1 MQQDMIVD
9 IYRDKCK
16 AEANERISIDKS
28 NTLLIQTNEK
38 LCSLEIRQKEIE
50 EKLALSK
57 IQVSHY

>member
-1 MQQDMIVD
+1 MQQDTIVD

-16 AEANERISIDKS
+16 AETNERKSIDKS
-28 NTLLIQTNEK
+28 NTLLIKTNEK
-38 LCSLEIRQKEIE
+38 LCSLGIRQKEIE